1 MDILI
6 EFIMDMYAELMLY
19 VIPDRPGTTA
29 KRRTIAAILAI
40 TMFVVDMALF
50 LWGGTLLFD
59 RKSVWGW
66 VPILAAVVLSLAQI
80 VLGFIVNHKKS
91 KHGRKEQ

>member
-29 KRRTIAAILAI
+29 RRRTIAAILAI

-59 RKSVWGW
+59 RKSAGGW